1 MSKSYSDW
9 FSPTEWTDWY
19 RGEGNYETEKQV
31 RDGISEEVSAP
42 HDAVIN
48 EAVDEVTNQKVNQA
62 IQGIKDGEKVEEVVG
77 GLVTDAAAKGMLSGN
92 WLPSTN
98 REDHTKDVAV
108 IKKCLDEL
116 RKGDD
121 PKHQA
126 TAAILEIL
134 TKRTGLTFGEK
145 AYDFLAEWV
154 AAPVMNFL
162 VKASRKIAEGAK
174 YCLDGIKSAGRAIK
188 NFFAAIYNKIAG
200 GLQKLTESAV
210 KVGRSE
216 QNVKKM
222 QTMFKTMD
230 EELAKEMK
238 EKKQAVTKERFETA
252 VTKEAA
258 KKLLGEM
265 SKDSVAKVRKEA
277 KEKFDK
283 QKGPK
288 KLTEQEVFK
297 TCLVGKVREDLKPQ
311 GREVGQLMA
320 AYNKLLDKGMPERD
334 AEKAVIGKVMPE
346 VIADQGKADKALGDI
361 LIDWGKQK
369 LQATARKV
377 GTPIRKGQ
385 GVKGDSQVAKPPK
398 KYQGQGQRER

>member
-1 MSKSYSDW
+1 
-9 FSPTEWTDWY
+9 
-19 RGEGNYETEKQV
+19 
-31 RDGISEEVSAP
+31 
-42 HDAVIN
+42 
-48 EAVDEVTNQKVNQA
+48 
-62 IQGIKDGEKVEEVVG
+62 
-77 GLVTDAAAKGMLSGN
+77 
-92 WLPSTN
+92 
-98 REDHTKDVAV
+98 
-108 IKKCLDEL
+108 
-116 RKGDD
+116 
-121 PKHQA
+121 
-126 TAAILEIL
+126 
-134 TKRTGLTFGEK
+134 
-145 AYDFLAEWV
+145 
-154 AAPVMNFL
+154 
-162 VKASRKIAEGAK
+162 
-174 YCLDGIKSAGRAIK
+174 
-188 NFFAAIYNKIAG
+188 
-200 GLQKLTESAV
+200 
-210 KVGRSE
+210 
-216 QNVKKM
+216 
-222 QTMFKTMD
+222 
-230 EELAKEMK
+230 
-238 EKKQAVTKERFETA
+238 
-252 VTKEAA
+252 
-258 KKLLGEM
+258 M